1 MRNTHFRPGL
11 WLENSK
17 KCKMRH
23 KHCLAWNM
31 ARNTQKRV
39 HCGPGIWQKN
49 WKIKYNGNSHNR
61 TGNKA
66 RNIEKGRK

>member
-31 ARNTQKRV
+31 ARTTEKSGKWNTNTVR
-39 HCGPGIWQKN
+39 PGICPKEPD
-49 WKIKYNGNSHNR
+49 KV
-61 TGNKA
+61 
-66 RNIEKGRK
+66 RK